1 MCCAALLILSLH
13 RMQEENTVEETRQSR
28 GIGDVLTT
36 GPLRIA
42 ASLAVPVITFV
53 LLYYSFRFMRDS
65 DASRILIAIVALIV
79 GVFGVWLI
87 YIGTDMVVSLL
98 PARIRE
104 RVRPYVFV
112 GPAMVV
118 LLIYVVW
125 PAVNT
130 LYLSFLDA
138 KAEEFVGLENY
149 VFAFT
154 DPKMLIVLRNNVLW
168 LIFVTGF
175 AVGLGLIIAVM
186 ADRVGRWE
194 PIVKSI
200 IFLPMA
206 ISAVGASVIWKFV
219 YAFRPAGAT
228 QIGLLNAI
236 VTALGGDPQ
245 GWLLLRPWNNFF
257 LILVMIW
264 LLTGFCMVV
273 ISAAVKGVPGEL
285 LEAAR
290 IDGASEVRIFFSVI
304 IPSIRGTLLTVTT
317 TVLIMVIKVFDIV
330 FVMTSGQFGTQVIAN
345 RMFQE
350 LFVFRNF
357 GRGST
362 LAIILFIAIIPFII
376 YNLRSVREARR

>member
-1 MCCAALLILSLH
+1 
-13 RMQEENTVEETRQSR
+13 VEETRQSR

-36 GPLRIA
+36 GPLRIV

-65 DASRILIAIVALIV
+65 EASRILIAIVALIV

-98 PARIRE
+98 PARMRE
-104 RVRPYVFV
+104 RVRPFVFV
-112 GPAMVV
+112 GPAIVV
-118 LLIYVVW
+118 LTIYVVW

-138 KAEEFVGLENY
+138 KADAFVGVENY

-154 DPKMLIVLRNNVLW
+154 DPKMLIVLRNNLLW
-168 LIFVTGF
+168 LIFVTAF

-186 ADRVGRWE
+186 ADRAGRWE
-194 PIVKSI
+194 PVVKSV

-206 ISAVGASVIWKFV
+206 ISAVGASVIWQFV
-219 YAFRPAGAT
+219 YAFRPPGAT
-228 QIGLLNAI
+228 QIGLFNAI
-236 VTALGGDPQ
+236 LVALGGDPQ

-304 IPSIRGTLLTVTT
+304 IPSIRGTLLTITT

>member
-1 MCCAALLILSLH
+1 M
-13 RMQEENTVEETRQSR
+13 RTGGTGRT
-28 GIGDVLTT
+28 LTT
-36 GPLRIA
+36 GALRVAVSII
-42 ASLAVPVITFV
+42 VPVVSFV
-53 LLYYSFRFMRDS
+53 LLYFSFRFMRDS
-65 DASRILIAIVALIV
+65 DASRILIAAVALVV

-87 YIGTDMVVSLL
+87 YIGTDMLVSLL
-98 PARIRE
+98 PAGIRE
-104 RVRPYVFV
+104 RVRPFVFV
-112 GPAMVV
+112 GPALVV
-118 LLIYVVW
+118 LTVYVVW
-125 PAVNT
+125 PAVNS

-138 KAEEFVGLENY
+138 KADEWVGLANY
-149 VFAFT
+149 AFAFT

-168 LIFVTGF
+168 LVFVTAF
-175 AVGLGLIIAVM
+175 AVGMGLVIAVM

-194 PIVKSI
+194 PVVKSV

-219 YAFRPAGAT
+219 YAFRPAGAE
-228 QIGLLNAI
+228 QIGLFNA
-236 VTALGGDPQ
+236 VLVALGGDPQ
-245 GWLLLRPWNNFF
+245 GWLLMRPWNNFF

-304 IPSIRGTLLTVTT
+304 IPSIRGTLLTITT

-345 RMFQE
+345 RMYQE
-350 LFVFRNF
+350 LFTFRNF

-362 LAIILFIAIIPFII
+362 LAILLFIAIIPFII
-376 YNLRSVREARR
+376 YNVRSVREARR

>member
-1 MCCAALLILSLH
+1 MEKTMQSGGSARTLATGALRVAVSI
-13 RMQEENTVEETRQSR
+13 
-28 GIGDVLTT
+28 I
-36 GPLRIA
+36 
-42 ASLAVPVITFV
+42 VPVVTFV
-53 LLYYSFRFMRDS
+53 LLYAAFVFMRDS
-65 DASRILIAIVALIV
+65 EASRLLIAAVALIV

-98 PARIRE
+98 PAGIRE

-112 GPAMVV
+112 GPALVV
-118 LLIYVVW
+118 LTAYVVL
-125 PAVNT
+125 PAVSS

-138 KAEEFVGLENY
+138 KADEFVGLANY

-154 DPKMLIVLRNNVLW
+154 DPQMLIVLRNNVLW
-168 LIFVTGF
+168 LIFVTAF
-175 AVGLGLIIAVM
+175 AVGIGLVIAVM

-194 PIVKSI
+194 PIVKAF

-219 YAFRPAGAT
+219 YAYRPPGAN
-228 QIGLLNAI
+228 QIGLLNAV

-257 LILVMIW
+257 LIIVMIW

-273 ISAAVKGVPGEL
+273 LSAAVKGVPGEL

-290 IDGASEVRIFFSVI
+290 IDGASESRIFFSVI
-304 IPSIRGTLLTVTT
+304 IPSIRATLLTITT

-345 RMFQE
+345 RMYQE
-350 LFVFRNF
+350 LFTFRNS
-357 GRGST
+357 GRGSA
-362 LAIILFIAIIPFII
+362 LAIILFIAIVPFII
-376 YNLRSVREARR
+376 YNVRSAREARR

>member
-1 MCCAALLILSLH
+1 M
-13 RMQEENTVEETRQSR
+13 EETMQNGGTGRTLATGVLRVVVS
-28 GIGDVLTT
+28 IIVPVLTFVA
-36 GPLRIA
+36 LY
-42 ASLAVPVITFV
+42 ASFV
-53 LLYYSFRFMRDS
+53 FMRDS
-65 DASRILIAIVALIV
+65 DASRLLIAVVALIV
-79 GVFGVWLI
+79 GVFGVWLV

-98 PARIRE
+98 PRGMRE

-112 GPAMVV
+112 GPALVI
-118 LLIYVVW
+118 LTLYVVW
-125 PAVNT
+125 PAVNS
-130 LYLSFLDA
+130 LILSFQDA
-138 KAEEFVGLENY
+138 KAAEWVGLENY
-149 VFAFT
+149 VFIFT

-168 LIFVTGF
+168 LIFVTAF
-175 AVGLGLIIAVM
+175 AVSIGLIIAVM
-186 ADRVGRWE
+186 ADRVGKWE
-194 PIVKSI
+194 SVVKAL

-228 QIGLLNAI
+228 QIGLLNAV

-257 LILVMIW
+257 LIAVMIW

-290 IDGASEVRIFFSVI
+290 MDGASEVRIFFQVI
-304 IPSIRGTLLTVTT
+304 IPSIRGTLLTITT

-345 RMFQE
+345 RMYQE
-350 LFVFRNF
+350 LFTFRNF
-357 GRGST
+357 GRGSA
-362 LAIILFIAIIPFII
+362 LAIVLFIAIIPFII
-376 YNLRSVREARR
+376 YNVRSVREARR